1 MPQENKEQGF
11 RAKSDIY
18 QGEVEPSYRRG
29 EVYDRKNIKNFASVE
44 HLFEKV
50 GEVAIVSGDD
60 SVKLQALNTKN
71 SELETSNKDLT
82 AKVEKLEKSAEQSD
96 DLNEDLITKVD
107 DLEKDKKKSLKEIQA
122 LVKKVKQL
130 SPNFFDTAGDF
141 FKDIFKKTEDSNS

>member
-1 MPQENKEQGF
+1 MPEENKEKKEQGV

-18 QGEVEPSYRRG
+18 QGGVTITYERG
-29 EVYDRKNIKNFASVE
+29 KVYDKKNIKNFASLA

-60 SVKLQALNTKN
+60 SDKLQALNTKN
-71 SELETSNKDLT
+71 SELETSNK
-82 AKVEKLEKSAEQSD
+82 
-96 DLNEDLITKVD
+96 DLITKVD

-141 FKDIFKKTEDSNS
+141 FKDIFKKTESSNS